1 MKVKRLGVIQPH
13 LSNASREMFLELAQ
27 YCPLDLVVSLA
38 PSGMGFEVAPVAEG
52 SRIRIFSGPTL
63 MPLGKRFGW
72 IQWSVMKYIVQSHER
87 PEALFL
93 NANPRYLTFWVAL
106 LWAKALGIPAYV
118 HGHGFYRRSRIGVAY
133 RLMMMAL
140 LKLATAYICY
150 APIVRQAFLDHG
162 FPRRKLVV
170 AHNSLINRFP
180 VLPAEKTGTE
190 PGILFVGRLRQE
202 SRLDLLLRVVER
214 IRREDGFPLLL
225 HVVGDGEE
233 GETLRSEARNCPW
246 VVFHGGVY
254 DAEQIRKISLDCFA
268 GCYPGNAGLS
278 VVHMMSLS
286 LPVITHDDLQ
296 AHGPEPSF
304 IRDGVSGWL
313 YDHDDP
319 ERSLYQA
326 VRSLASDPVKVA
338 EMRQNAYADY
348 QSLAHPSLAERL
360 WAIMGA
366 SADPRPAAVSAEIL
380 PVAEL
385 SSRTHTGAGHP

>member
-1 MKVKRLGVIQPH
+1 VKRLGVIQPH

-27 YCPLDLVVSLA
+27 HCPLDLVVSPA
-38 PSGMGFEVAPVAEG
+38 PAGMGFEVAPIPEG
-52 SRIRIFSGPTL
+52 LRIRPFSGPTF
-63 MPLGKRFGW
+63 MPLGKRLGW
-72 IQWSVMKYIVQSHER
+72 IQWSVVKYIFHLHER
-87 PEALFL
+87 PDALFL

-106 LWAKALGIPAYV
+106 LRAKALGIPVYV
-118 HGHGFYRRSRIGVAY
+118 HGHGFYRRSRIGFTY

-140 LKLATAYICY
+140 LKLVTAYICY
-150 APIVRQAFLDHG
+150 APIVRQAFLDNG

-180 VLPAEKTGTE
+180 VLPGEKTGTE
-190 PGILFVGRLRQE
+190 PGILFVGRLRRE
-202 SRLDLLLRVVER
+202 SHLDLLVRVVER

-233 GETLRSEARNCPW
+233 GLALRLEARAYPW

-254 DAEQIRKISLDCFA
+254 DAEQIREISLDCFA

-286 LPVITHDDLQ
+286 LPVITHDDLR

-313 YDHDDP
+313 YDHADP
-319 ERSLYQA
+319 EPALYQA
-326 VRSLASDPVKVA
+326 VRSLASDPAKVA
-338 EMRQNAYADY
+338 KMRQNAFADY

-366 SADPRPAAVSAEIL
+366 SEIPRLTAISAEIL
-380 PVAEL
+380 PVEL
-385 SSRTHTGAGHP
+385 SSRTSSEAGHP